1 MKYEVKKEFLAMVKK
16 AYAEAMFAGTSGN
29 LSIYDREEESMLI
42 TPSSLAY
49 ETMTEDDLMTISL
62 DGEIKEGKHEPSS
75 EWRMHAEIYKQ
86 KPEVGAVVHTHS
98 PFATA
103 FGVNRENVPVI
114 LVEMI
119 PFLGGD
125 VKVADF
131 ALPGT
136 NEVGENCVKALEDRF
151 VCTMANHGVL
161 AVGKDLDQAYI
172 RAVYVEDAAKIC
184 TYARMN
190 GKPVVLD
197 LEWIKAMRG

>member
-1 MKYEVKKEFLAMVKK
+1 MKYEVKRELLAMVKK
-16 AYAEAMFAGTSGN
+16 AYAEGMFAGTSGN
-29 LSIYDREEESMLI
+29 LSIYDREEDSMLI
-42 TPSSLAY
+42 TPSSLPY
-49 ETMTEDDLMTISL
+49 ETMTEDDLMTVSL
-62 DGEIKEGKHEPSS
+62 DGVIKEGKHEPSS

-86 KPEVGAVVHTHS
+86 KPEVKAVVHTHS

-125 VKVADF
+125 VRVAEF
-131 ALPGT
+131 ARPGT
-136 NEVGENCVKALEDRF
+136 NTVGENCVKALEGRY

-161 AVGKDLDQAYI
+161 AIGKDLEQAYL

-184 TYARMN
+184 SYARMN
-190 GKPVVLD
+190 GKPVILD
-197 LEWIKAMRG
+197 QSIIDMMRG